1 MVNVCVVCGARQGSE
16 TTAKAIVYY
25 RIPPR
30 NQAAKRKWLEG
41 LQLEENAV
49 TGATR
54 VCNKHFWNG
63 IPCVMG
69 KNMSE
74 HVVPTKRRILV
85 CTPLSPP
92 PSASTQ
98 TKNSTHSSTHRRQC
112 INCVALQ
119 DELKRMQVA
128 LANSKF
134 GIRSLE
140 GDDSLIRYYTGFPS
154 ECLEHFM
161 HFLGHLLISLPT
173 GEQMNRS
180 QTLSNGPATDDP
192 NASLSKS

>member
-1 MVNVCVVCGARQGSE
+1 MVNVCAVCGARQGSE
-16 TTAKAIVYY
+16 TTAKAIVYH

-30 NQAAKRKWLEG
+30 NQAAKRKKWLEG
-41 LQLEENAV
+41 LQLDENAV

-54 VCNKHFWNG
+54 VCSKHFWNG

-98 TKNSTHSSTHRRQC
+98 TKNSTHSSTHRKS
-112 INCVALQ
+112 CVIANEGVITFQTADSKLAVGHGNLHSFKLILQGNTIDALPQ
-119 DELKRMQVA
+119 SV
-128 LANSKF
+128 
-134 GIRSLE
+134 
-140 GDDSLIRYYTGFPS
+140 
-154 ECLEHFM
+154 
-161 HFLGHLLISLPT
+161 
-173 GEQMNRS
+173 
-180 QTLSNGPATDDP
+180 
-192 NASLSKS
+192 

>member
-1 MVNVCVVCGARQGSE
+1 
-16 TTAKAIVYY
+16 
-25 RIPPR
+25 
-30 NQAAKRKWLEG
+30 
-41 LQLEENAV
+41 
-49 TGATR
+49 
-54 VCNKHFWNG
+54 
-63 IPCVMG
+63 
-69 KNMSE
+69 
-74 HVVPTKRRILV
+74 
-85 CTPLSPP
+85 
-92 PSASTQ
+92 
-98 TKNSTHSSTHRRQC
+98 
-112 INCVALQ
+112 
-119 DELKRMQVA
+119 MQVA
-128 LANSKF
+128 VANSKF